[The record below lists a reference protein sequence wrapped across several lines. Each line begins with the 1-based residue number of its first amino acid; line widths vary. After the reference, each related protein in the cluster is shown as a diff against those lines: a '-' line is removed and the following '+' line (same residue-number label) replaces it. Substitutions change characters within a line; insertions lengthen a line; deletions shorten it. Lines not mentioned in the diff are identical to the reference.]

1 MRMWL
6 VNPKTL
12 CRQHLLG
19 EHLEHH
25 MLAGTI
31 KKGISVDGYIR
42 EGLLDPSKLSSR
54 HDELVQE
61 MERRGYGHYSPLESV
76 DYAEDGACVD
86 VESNLRELASRCEE
100 CKRLQKEKTNAKVH

>member
-1 MRMWL
+1 MRQWL
-6 VNPKTL
+6 TDPKVM

-25 MLAGTI
+25 MLTGTI
-31 KKGISVDGYIR
+31 RKGISVAGYI
-42 EGLLDPSKLSSR
+42 ELGLLDPSKLSSR

-76 DYAEDGACVD
+76 DYTDSEACVD
-86 VESNLRELASRCEE
+86 VEGNLRELAKRCEE
-100 CKRLQKEKTNAKVH
+100 CRRLQNEQIRPW